1 MRDWKK
7 MVVAGAA
14 VLMFAGS
21 AYAGQQPSAV
31 DRLDGATTSAPQG
44 TIWDA
49 KGGVPTDPA
58 RAKTD
63 VAASGDGSGY
73 VTRDDLE
80 KYTREIIE
88 RVERARN
95 AQVPAPTFTDAG

>member
-7 MVVAGAA
+7 MVAAGAA
-14 VLMFAGS
+14 MLISVGP
-21 AYAGQQPSAV
+21 AYAGQKPSALDRV
-31 DRLDGATTSAPQG
+31 DGTATSARQV
-44 TIWDA
+44 TSWEA
-49 KGGVPTDPA
+49 KGSELSDPA

-73 VTRDDLE
+73 VTRDELE

-88 RVERARN
+88 RVERARI

>member
-7 MVVAGAA
+7 MMVAGAA
-14 VLMFAGS
+14 MLMSVGS
-21 AYAGQQPSAV
+21 ANAGQEQSAV
-31 DRLDGATTSAPQG
+31 ERVEGATTSARQVAS
-44 TIWDA
+44 WDA
-49 KGGVPTDPA
+49 KGRGPSDPA

-63 VAASGDGSGY
+63 VTASGDGSGY
-73 VTRDDLE
+73 VTRDELE

-88 RVERARN
+88 RFERARN

>member
-14 VLMFAGS
+14 MLMSVGS
-21 AYAGQQPSAV
+21 AYAGQKPSAV
-31 DRLDGATTSAPQG
+31 GRVDGATTSAPQV
-44 TIWDA
+44 TRWEA
-49 KGGVPTDPA
+49 KESEPSDPA

-73 VTRDDLE
+73 VTRDELE

-88 RVERARN
+88 RAERARN

>member
-21 AYAGQQPSAV
+21 AYAGQKPSALDRV
-31 DRLDGATTSAPQG
+31 DGTATSARPV
-44 TIWDA
+44 TSWEA
-49 KGGVPTDPA
+49 KGSEPSDPA

-73 VTRDDLE
+73 VTRDELE
-80 KYTREIIE
+80 KFSGEIIE
-88 RVERARN
+88 RVKRAQN